1 MAIKVE
7 TQAAQ
12 RSSADVLVVPMPKTK
27 KGAKLAHGGLDRA
40 LGGQLKAAFVNG
52 AFSGRVQETRMLVPT
67 GGVKAKR
74 VVLCGIGEKE
84 EFSEEC
90 VRRAVGAAAR
100 VAGRS
105 ASVSIA
111 LHAVPG
117 DAARA
122 AEAAVVGWRLASY
135 KFTKFKSDRKK
146 GRPAGLSLMTSAAK
160 AAATRAG
167 AKIGDAVA
175 QGVTTARDLGNN
187 PGNYMTPTILARSAR
202 AMAKAT
208 GLKARVLTE
217 AQMGALGMGSLL
229 SVSRGSVEPAKL
241 IILEH
246 GRKSKSRPTV
256 CLVGKGLTFDTGGI
270 SIKPA
275 GDMDKM
281 RYDMCGGA
289 AVVGAMEAVARL
301 KLPLHV
307 IGIVPSSE
315 NMPGSKATKPG
326 DIVTAMNGKTI
337 EVLNTDAE
345 GRLILADALCYAQR
359 YNPGLVIDLA
369 TLTGAVL
376 VALGKHMAGMMG
388 TDDAS
393 MGALQAAGR
402 ATHERVWQL
411 PLDDDYDAQ
420 MKGRSADLHNIGG
433 RHAGTVTAAQF
444 LRHFT
449 GDLNWIHLDIAGT
462 AWDDAT
468 RVYNKGVGATG
479 YGVRLLTR
487 FLQERARR

>member
-1 MAIKVE
+1 MAVKVE
-7 TQAAQ
+7 TQVAQ
-12 RSSADVLVVPMPKTK
+12 RSGAEVLGVPMPKTK
-27 KGAKLAHGGLDRA
+27 KGARLAHGGLDRA
-40 LGGQLKAAFVNG
+40 LGGQVKAAVANG
-52 AFSGRVQETRMLVPT
+52 AFSGRVQETRILVPT
-67 GGVKAKR
+67 GGVKVKR
-74 VVLCGIGEKE
+74 VVLCGIGDKD
-84 EFSEEC
+84 EFSEES

-100 VAGRS
+100 VAGRA
-105 ASVSIA
+105 ASVAIA

-117 DAARA
+117 DGARA
-122 AEAAVVGWRLASY
+122 AEAAVVGWRLGSY

-146 GRPAGLSLMTSAAK
+146 VRPARLALMTSGGK
-160 AAATRAG
+160 ARAVRAG
-167 AKIGDAVA
+167 AKIGTAVA
-175 QGVTTARDLGNN
+175 DGVVTARDLGNN
-187 PGNYMTPTILARSAR
+187 PGNYMTPTILARAAR
-202 AMAKAT
+202 AMAQST
-208 GLKARVLTE
+208 GLKSRVLTE
-217 AQMGALGMGSLL
+217 TQMRALGMGSLL

-241 IILEH
+241 ILLEH
-246 GRKSKSRPTV
+246 GRKAKNRPTV

-270 SIKPA
+270 SMKPP

-289 AVVGAMEAVARL
+289 AVVGTMEAVARL

-307 IGIVPSSE
+307 VGVVPSSE
-315 NMPGSKATKPG
+315 NMPDAKATKPG

-359 YNPGLVIDLA
+359 YKPELIIDLA

-388 TDDAS
+388 TDESS
-393 MGALQAAGR
+393 MAGLQSAGK

-420 MKGRSADLHNIGG
+420 VRGRSADLQNIGG
-433 RHAGTVTAAQF
+433 RNAGTVTAAQF

-462 AWDDAT
+462 AWDDPT
-468 RVYNKGVGATG
+468 RIYNKGVGATG

-487 FLQERARR
+487 FLQERAGR